1 MVTQQ
6 DFLHRFKNQSDK
18 NPTIKWSRNEKVN
31 IKSLFF
37 SSCKVRTMLEEDTQ
51 MDLKEYRSFIDEEMF
66 TILGQMDSASKIFDH
81 VYLVSSYKLI

>member
-1 MVTQQ
+1 MRKFQQ
-6 DFLHRFKNQSDK
+6 EVSCESYSDK
-18 NPTIKWSRNEKVN
+18 NPTIKWSRDEKVN
-31 IKSLFF
+31 TKSLLF

-81 VYLVSSYKLI
+81 VYLVSSYKLV